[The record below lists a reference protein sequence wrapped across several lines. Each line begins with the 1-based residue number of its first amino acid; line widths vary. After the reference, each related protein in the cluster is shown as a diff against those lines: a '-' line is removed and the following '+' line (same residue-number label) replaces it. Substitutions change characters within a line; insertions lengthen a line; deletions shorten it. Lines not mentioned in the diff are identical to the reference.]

1 MLSSIHPL
9 GERSR
14 NNRWPV
20 TIGAFTLGALT
31 AAGLIGAVLGFLGSH
46 VDVPSPATAA
56 IVLGAGVLDL
66 LNIAAPGPKR
76 QVNERWID
84 MFRGVIY
91 GAGFGAQLGAGVA
104 TFVVSWG
111 VYAVFFIE
119 FAAGSTVRG
128 AGIGLMFG
136 FARSL
141 LPLASGWVD
150 RPSRLTTVH
159 RRLADLARPMHLV
172 TGAVMVTLGAV
183 LAIGA

>member
-14 NNRWPV
+14 NNRWAV
-20 TIGAFTLGALT
+20 TIGAFTLGAVT
-31 AAGLIGAVLGFLGSH
+31 AAGLIGGFLGFLGSH
-46 VDVPSPATAA
+46 VDMPLPVTGAML
-56 IVLGAGVLDL
+56 IGAGVLDL
-66 LNIAAPGPKR
+66 LSIAAPGPKR

-84 MFRGVIY
+84 TFRGVIY

-119 FAAGSTVRG
+119 FAAGSITRG
-128 AGIGLMFG
+128 AAIGLMFG
-136 FARSL
+136 FARAL

-150 RPSRLTTVH
+150 RPSRLTAVH
-159 RRLADLARPMHLV
+159 RRLADLARPMRLV
-172 TGAVMVTLGAV
+172 TGAAMVIAGAV